1 MNWVIDRNFQVSYLI
16 VDEMHLV
23 SIIWIIFKT
32 WNICAIYQ
40 YLIFIILAQEH
51 PDLIKDQFWDD
62 LYPEIPYTAAAEIQR
77 PPDPVIG
84 AASNIEVMTIVQS
97 HLKTLMIH
105 FTSLSTRHVIT
116 IIRIYR
122 FQKKRPNFYQFT
134 TMIGN
139 P

>member
-23 SIIWIIFKT
+23 SIIWIIFY
-32 WNICAIYQ
+32 NVLHLCDIS
-40 YLIFIILAQEH
+40 IFDFFILAQEH

-84 AASNIEVMTIVQS
+84 AASNIEVMTRVQS
-97 HLKTLMIH
+97 LL
-105 FTSLSTRHVIT
+105 
-116 IIRIYR
+116 
-122 FQKKRPNFYQFT
+122 
-134 TMIGN
+134 
-139 P
+139 